1 MSNLIHIIGG
11 LYMTKS
17 ELNTL
22 QKLME
27 KEDTKGKKL
36 LDQFI
41 WLNTSK
47 PKYEIGNYYIITDI
61 GHRIY
66 GVPLENKKA
75 KLIKIINMSP
85 EKQYLYKFE
94 LEFETTDGRHLTSIA
109 CVTERYIGRRVC
121 DNHNVVTALD
131 KHAESIG
138 VALNGDRAW

>member
-1 MSNLIHIIGG
+1 
-11 LYMTKS
+11 MTKS

-27 KEDTKGKKL
+27 KEDIKGKKL

-47 PKYEIGNYYIITDI
+47 PKYTIGNYHIITDI

-75 KLIKIINMSP
+75 KLIEIRTISS

-94 LEFETTDGRHLTSIA
+94 LEFETTDGRHLTSTA

-121 DNHNVVTALD
+121 DNHNVVTGPD

>member
-1 MSNLIHIIGG
+1 
-11 LYMTKS
+11 MTKS

-27 KEDTKGKKL
+27 KEDIKGKKL

-47 PKYEIGNYYIITDI
+47 PKYEIDNYYEVTDI

-66 GVPLENKKA
+66 GVPIENKKG
-75 KLIKIINMSP
+75 KLIEIKHISS
-85 EKQYLYKFE
+85 EKKYVYVFE
-94 LEFETTDGRHLTSIA
+94 LEFETTDARHLTSTA
-109 CVTERYIGRRVC
+109 YVTERYIGRRVR
-121 DNHNVVTALD
+121 DNQNIITPQD
-131 KHAESIG
+131 KYADSVG

>member
-1 MSNLIHIIGG
+1 
-11 LYMTKS
+11 MTKS

-27 KEDTKGKKL
+27 KEDIKGKKL

-47 PKYEIGNYYIITDI
+47 PKYEIDNYYEVTDI

-66 GVPLENKKA
+66 GVPIENKKG
-75 KLIKIINMSP
+75 KLIEIKHILS

-94 LEFETTDGRHLTSIA
+94 LEFETTDGRHLISVP
-109 CVTERYIGRRVC
+109 CVTERYIGRRVH
-121 DNHNVVTALD
+121 DNHNIITPQD
-131 KHAESIG
+131 KYADSVG
-138 VALNGDRAW
+138 VALNGNRAW

>member
-1 MSNLIHIIGG
+1 
-11 LYMTKS
+11 MTKS

-27 KEDTKGKKL
+27 KEDIKGKKL

-47 PKYEIGNYYIITDI
+47 PKYSIGNYYEVTDI

-66 GVPLENKKA
+66 GAPIENKKG
-75 KLIKIINMSP
+75 KLIEIKHISS

-94 LEFETTDGRHLTSIA
+94 LEFETTDGRHLTSTA
-109 CVTERYIGRRVC
+109 CVTERYIGRRAR
-121 DNHNVVTALD
+121 DNQNIITPQD
-131 KHAESIG
+131 KYADSVG

>member
-1 MSNLIHIIGG
+1 
-11 LYMTKS
+11 MTKS

-27 KEDTKGKKL
+27 KEDIKGKKL

-47 PKYEIGNYYIITDI
+47 PKYGIGNYYIITDM

-66 GVPLENKKA
+66 GVPVQNKKG
-75 KLIKIINMSP
+75 KLIEIKHMLST
-85 EKQYLYKFE
+85 KQYVYMFE
-94 LEFETTDGRHLTSIA
+94 LEFETTDGRHLTSTA
-109 CVTERYIGRRVC
+109 CVTERYIGRRVH
-121 DNHNVVTALD
+121 DNHNIITAQD
-131 KHAESIG
+131 KYADSKG

>member
-1 MSNLIHIIGG
+1 
-11 LYMTKS
+11 MTKS

-36 LDQFI
+36 LDQLI

-47 PKYEIGNYYIITDI
+47 PKYTIGNYHIITDI

-75 KLIKIINMSP
+75 KLIEIRTISS

-94 LEFETTDGRHLTSIA
+94 LEFETTDGRHLTTTA
-109 CVTERYIGRRVC
+109 CVTERYIGRIVR
-121 DNHNVVTALD
+121 DNHNVVTAQD

>member
-1 MSNLIHIIGG
+1 
-11 LYMTKS
+11 MTKS

-36 LDQFI
+36 LDQLI

-47 PKYEIGNYYIITDI
+47 PKYTIGNYHIITDI

-75 KLIKIINMSP
+75 KLIEIRTISS

-94 LEFETTDGRHLTSIA
+94 LEFETTDGRHLTTTA
-109 CVTERYIGRRVC
+109 CVTERYIGRRVR
-121 DNHNVVTALD
+121 DNHNVVTAQD

>member
-1 MSNLIHIIGG
+1 
-11 LYMTKS
+11 MTKS

-47 PKYEIGNYYIITDI
+47 PKYAIGNYYIITDI

-75 KLIKIINMSP
+75 KLIEIKTISS

-94 LEFETTDGRHLTSIA
+94 LEFETTDGRHLTSTA
-109 CVTERYIGRRVC
+109 CVTERYIGRRVH
-121 DNHNVVTALD
+121 DNHNVVTAQN

>member
-1 MSNLIHIIGG
+1 
-11 LYMTKS
+11 MTKT

-41 WLNTSK
+41 WLNTTK
-47 PKYEIGNYYIITDI
+47 PKYTIGNYYIITDI
-61 GHRIY
+61 GHKIY
-66 GVPLENKKA
+66 GVPMQNKKG

-94 LEFETTDGRHLTSIA
+94 LEFETTDGRHLTSTA
-109 CVTERYIGRRVC
+109 CITERYIGRRAR
-121 DNHNVVTALD
+121 DNQNIITPQD
-131 KHAESIG
+131 KYADSVG
-138 VALNGDRAW
+138 VALNGDKAW

>member
-1 MSNLIHIIGG
+1 
-11 LYMTKS
+11 MTKS

-27 KEDTKGKKL
+27 KEDIKGKKL

-47 PKYEIGNYYIITDI
+47 PKYSIGNYYIITDI
-61 GHRIY
+61 GHKIY
-66 GVPLENKKA
+66 GVPMQNIKG

-109 CVTERYIGRRVC
+109 CITERHIGRRAR
-121 DNHNVVTALD
+121 DNQNIITPQD
-131 KHAESIG
+131 KYADSVG

>member
-1 MSNLIHIIGG
+1 
-11 LYMTKS
+11 MTKS

-66 GVPLENKKA
+66 GVPPENKKA

-94 LEFETTDGRHLTSIA
+94 LEFETTDGRHLTSTA
-109 CVTERYIGRRVC
+109 CVTERYIGRRVH
-121 DNHNVVTALD
+121 DNHNVVVAQN
-131 KHAESIG
+131 KHTESIG

>member
-1 MSNLIHIIGG
+1 
-11 LYMTKS
+11 MTKS

-27 KEDTKGKKL
+27 KEDIKGKKL

-47 PKYEIGNYYIITDI
+47 PKYSIGNYYIITDI
-61 GHRIY
+61 GHKIY
-66 GVPLENKKA
+66 GVPMQNKKG
-75 KLIKIINMSP
+75 KLIKIINISS

-94 LEFETTDGRHLTSIA
+94 LEFETTDGRHLTSTA
-109 CVTERYIGRRVC
+109 CITERYIGRRAR
-121 DNHNVVTALD
+121 DNQNIITPQD
-131 KHAESIG
+131 KYADSVG